1 MKKGDHLRVKVGMYY
16 HHGIDR
22 GDGSV
27 IHFGSGIHDIANAR
41 VEVVLREAFAM
52 GRQIDVVDSDLRYCA
67 DEVVQRA
74 ESRLDEREYD
84 LFDNNCEHFVSW
96 CRTGRYSSPQIEKAE
111 TMIRQTTAAMIK
123 PALKIAVVSRMATF
137 TGSKLAIK
145 LATKTTAASIIG
157 DATQAAAE
165 LVASQFGSD
174 PKDARKIGMSTGAVT
189 SATVGTVI
197 GGPIGGAASLT
208 LWAIGQVIAD
218 RTIESGKKIFSVA
231 VAEA

>member
-1 MKKGDHLRVKVGMYY
+1 MKKGDHLRINLGMYH

-27 IHFGSGIHDIANAR
+27 IHFGRGIHDIANAK
-41 VEVVLREAFAM
+41 VEVVSRKAFSM
-52 GRQIDVVDSDLRYCA
+52 GRQIDVVESELRFST

-84 LFDNNCEHFVSW
+84 LFDNNCEHFVTW
-96 CRTGRYSSPQIEKAE
+96 CRTGKNSSPQIEQTE
-111 TMIRQTTAAMIK
+111 TMIRQATAAMTK
-123 PALKIAVVSRMATF
+123 PALKKAVVSRIATMA
-137 TGSKLAIK
+137 GSKLAIK
-145 LATKTTAASIIG
+145 LTTKTTGAAIIG

-174 PKDARKIGMSTGAVT
+174 QKDARKIGMSTGAVT

-208 LWAIGQVIAD
+208 LWAIGQFVAD
-218 RTIESGKKIFSVA
+218 QTVESGKKLFNGA
-231 VAEA
+231 VAKA